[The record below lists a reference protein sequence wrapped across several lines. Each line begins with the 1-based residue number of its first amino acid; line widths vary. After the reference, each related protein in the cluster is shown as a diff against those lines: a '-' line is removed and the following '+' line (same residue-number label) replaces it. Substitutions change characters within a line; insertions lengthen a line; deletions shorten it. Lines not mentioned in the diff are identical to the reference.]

1 MIWDTNAV
9 SAFLLKDPGLGAIAE
24 TLDAIVIPLVVEGEY
39 RFGLEGSN
47 IREETLR
54 KFEALL
60 HVAVRLPLDTETP
73 LLYGRLAHQ
82 MKKCGRQLSQNDI
95 WIAALA
101 LQHQLPVLSRDLDFD
116 HVPGVRRVGW

>member
-9 SAFLLKDPGLGAIAE
+9 SAYLRKDPGLGAIAK
-24 TLDAIVIPLVVEGEY
+24 TLDSIVIPLVVEGEY

-60 HVAVRLPLDTETP
+60 RVAVRLPFDTETP
-73 LLYGRLAHQ
+73 PLYGWVAHQ
-82 MKKCGRQLSQNDI
+82 MKISGRQLSQNDT

-116 HVPGVRRVGW
+116 HVSGVRRVGW